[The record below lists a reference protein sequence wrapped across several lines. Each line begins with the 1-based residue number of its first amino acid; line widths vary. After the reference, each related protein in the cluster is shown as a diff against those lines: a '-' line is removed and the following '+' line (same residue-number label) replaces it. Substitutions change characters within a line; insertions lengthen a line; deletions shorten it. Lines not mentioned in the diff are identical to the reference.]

1 MKASAAT
8 PGSEMRSGV
17 PFDSRQVRRDFPI
30 LQRMVN
36 GKPLVYLDN
45 AATAQKP
52 RSVIEA
58 LVRYYESHNANIHR
72 GVHTLS
78 MEATEAY
85 ERGRA
90 AVQRFIGAGRLGEIV
105 FTRSATEGINLV
117 AQAFARPRLQRGD
130 EILISHLEHHSNIV
144 PWQIVCGQTG
154 AILKVVPINDAG
166 EIDLE
171 AYGRML
177 GPRTRLVA
185 MAHVSNA
192 LGTINPVA
200 EIVEQAHRRGVP
212 VLIDGAQAAP
222 HMRIDVS
229 ALRCDFY
236 AITGHKMFGPTGVGA
251 LYGRYDLL
259 EAMEPYQGGG
269 EMILSV
275 TFDKTDYNH
284 VPHKFEAGTPH
295 IAGAVGLAAA
305 IDYLDGIGMEAIKAY
320 EHDLLGYATEA
331 LTSVD
336 GVRLIGTAQQKAAV
350 LSFLVGDVHPHDV
363 GTILD
368 QEGVAVRTGHHCAQP
383 VMERF
388 GLAATVRAS
397 LALYNTRDDVDVLVA
412 AVEKVRKVFGSC
424 TS

>member
-1 MKASAAT
+1 M
-8 PGSEMRSGV
+8 PGTGRDAPLDV
-17 PFDSRQVRRDFPI
+17 RQVRRDFPI
-30 LQRMVN
+30 LQRTVH

-52 RSVIEA
+52 RAVIEA
-58 LVRYYESHNANIHR
+58 LGRYYETQNANIHR
-72 GVHTLS
+72 GVHSLS
-78 MEATEAY
+78 VEATTAY
-85 ERGRA
+85 ERGRS
-90 AVQRFIGAGRLGEIV
+90 AVQRFLGAGRPEEIV
-105 FTRSATEGINLV
+105 FVRSATEAINLV
-117 AQAFARPRLQRGD
+117 AQAFARPRLNRGD

-144 PWQIVCGQTG
+144 PWQIVCQQTG
-154 AILKVVPINDAG
+154 ATLKVVPINDAG
-166 EIDLE
+166 EIELE
-171 AYGRML
+171 AYQRLL

-185 MAHVSNA
+185 MAPISNA

-200 EIVEQAHRRGVP
+200 EIVERAHRQGIP

-222 HMRIDVS
+222 HLRIDVS
-229 ALRCDFY
+229 ALGCDFY
-236 AITGHKMFGPTGVGA
+236 AITGHKMFGPTGIGA

-259 EAMEPYQGGG
+259 DTMEPYQGGG

-275 TFDKTDYNH
+275 TFARTDYNH

-305 IDYLDGIGMEAIKAY
+305 IDYLEGIGLERITTH
-320 EHDLLGYATEA
+320 EHELLGYATEA

-336 GVRLIGTAQQKAAV
+336 GVRLIGTARQKAAV

-368 QEGVAVRTGHHCAQP
+368 QEGIAVRTGHHCAQP
-383 VMERF
+383 VMERY

-397 LALYNTRDDVDVLVA
+397 LALYNSREDVDALVA
-412 AVEKVRKVFGSC
+412 GIEKVRKVFG
-424 TS
+424 

>member
-1 MKASAAT
+1 MKAPVST
-8 PGSEMRSGV
+8 PAPGASRDV
-17 PFDSRQVRRDFPI
+17 PYDVGQVRRDFPI

-52 RSVIEA
+52 RAVIEA
-58 LVRYYESHNANIHR
+58 IAHYYESQNANIHR
-72 GVHTLS
+72 GVHSLS
-78 MEATEAY
+78 VEATAAY
-85 ERGRA
+85 ESGRA
-90 AVQRFIGAGRLGEIV
+90 AVQRFIGAGRPEEIV
-105 FTRSATEGINLV
+105 FVRSATEAINLV

-144 PWQIVCGQTG
+144 PWQIVCRQTG
-154 AILKVVPINDAG
+154 AALKVVPITDAG
-166 EIDLE
+166 EVEME
-171 AYGRML
+171 AYERLL

-185 MAHVSNA
+185 MAHISNA
-192 LGTINPVA
+192 LGTINPVTK
-200 EIVEQAHRRGVP
+200 IVELAHRHGIP

-222 HMRIDVS
+222 HMPIDVS
-229 ALRCDFY
+229 ALGCDFY

-259 EAMEPYQGGG
+259 DTMEPYQGGG

-275 TFDKTDYNH
+275 TFAKTDYNH
-284 VPHKFEAGTPH
+284 VPHKFEAGTPN

-305 IDYLDGIGMEAIKAY
+305 IDYLDRIGLERVTAY

-336 GVRLIGTAQQKAAV
+336 ELRVIGNAREKAAV
-350 LSFLVGDVHPHDV
+350 VSFLVGDVHPHDV
-363 GTILD
+363 GTVLD

-383 VMERF
+383 VMERY
-388 GLAATVRAS
+388 GLTATVRAS
-397 LALYNTRDDVDVLVA
+397 LALYNTREDVDALVA
-412 AVEKVRKVFGSC
+412 AVRKVRKVFA
-424 TS
+424 

>member
-1 MKASAAT
+1 MKAPAAT
-8 PGSEMRSGV
+8 PGSRTRPGA
-17 PFDSRQVRRDFPI
+17 PFDPRQIRGDFPI
-30 LQRMVN
+30 LSRTVN

-58 LVRYYESHNANIHR
+58 LGRYYESHNANIHR

-78 MEATEAY
+78 VEATEAY

-90 AVQRFIGAGRLGEIV
+90 AVQRFIGAPRPEEIV
-105 FTRSATEGINLV
+105 FVRSATEGINLV

-144 PWQIVCGQTG
+144 PWQMVCGQTG
-154 AILKVVPINDAG
+154 ATLKVVPINDAG

-171 AYGRML
+171 AYERLL

-192 LGTINPVA
+192 LGTINPVS

-229 ALRCDFY
+229 AIGCDFY
-236 AITGHKMFGPTGVGA
+236 VITGHKMFGPTGIGA
-251 LYGRYDLL
+251 LYGRYDLF

-275 TFDKTDYNH
+275 TFDKTEYNH
-284 VPHKFEAGTPH
+284 VPHKFEAGTPN

-305 IDYLDGIGMEAIKAY
+305 IDYLDGIGMEAITAY
-320 EHDLLGYATEA
+320 EHDLLGYATDA

-383 VMERF
+383 VMERY
-388 GLAATVRAS
+388 GLSATVRAS
-397 LALYNTRDDVDVLVA
+397 LALYNTREDVDVLVA
-412 AVEKVRKVFGSC
+412 GVEKVRKVFG
-424 TS
+424 

>member
-8 PGSEMRSGV
+8 PSSGTRPDTPYDARS
-17 PFDSRQVRRDFPI
+17 VRRDFPI

-52 RSVIEA
+52 RAVIEA
-58 LVRYYESHNANIHR
+58 LGHYYESQNANIHR

-78 MEATEAY
+78 VEATEAY

-90 AVQRFIGAGRLGEIV
+90 AVQRFIGAGRPEEIV

-144 PWQIVCGQTG
+144 PWQMVCGQTG
-154 AILKVVPINDAG
+154 ATLKVVPINDAG

-171 AYGRML
+171 AYGRLL

-229 ALRCDFY
+229 ALGCDFY
-236 AITGHKMFGPTGVGA
+236 AVTGHKMFGPTGIGA

-259 EAMEPYQGGG
+259 DAMEPYQGGG

-284 VPHKFEAGTPH
+284 VPHKFEAGTPN

-305 IDYLDGIGMEAIKAY
+305 IDYLDGVGMERITAY
-320 EHDLLGYATEA
+320 EHELLGYATEA

-336 GVRLIGTAQQKAAV
+336 GVRLIGNAREKAAV

-383 VMERF
+383 VMERY

-412 AVEKVRKVFGSC
+412 GVEKVRKVFG
-424 TS
+424 

>member
-1 MKASAAT
+1 MKAPVST
-8 PGSEMRSGV
+8 PVSGASRDV
-17 PFDSRQVRRDFPI
+17 PYDAREVRRDFPI
-30 LQRMVN
+30 LHRMVN

-45 AATAQKP
+45 AATGQKP
-52 RSVIEA
+52 RTVIEA
-58 LVRYYESHNANIHR
+58 IRHYYESQNANIHR
-72 GVHTLS
+72 GVHSLS
-78 MEATEAY
+78 VEATEAY

-90 AVQRFIGAGRLGEIV
+90 AVQRFIGAGRPEEIV
-105 FTRSATEGINLV
+105 YVRSATEGINLV

-144 PWQIVCGQTG
+144 PWQMVCAQTG
-154 AILKVVPINDAG
+154 ATLKVVPINDNG
-166 EIDLE
+166 EIELE
-171 AYGRML
+171 AYERLL

-192 LGTINPVA
+192 LGTINPVS

-229 ALRCDFY
+229 AIGCDFY
-236 AITGHKMFGPTGVGA
+236 VITGHKMFGPTGVGA

-284 VPHKFEAGTPH
+284 VPHKFEAGTPN

-305 IDYLDGIGMEAIKAY
+305 IDYLDGIGMERITAY
-320 EHDLLGYATEA
+320 EDDLLGYATEA

-336 GVRLIGTAQQKAAV
+336 GLRLIGNAREKAAV

-388 GLAATVRAS
+388 GLSATARAS
-397 LALYNTRDDVDVLVA
+397 FAVYNTLPEIDALAEGLMKALEVL
-412 AVEKVRKVFGSC
+412 G
-424 TS
+424 